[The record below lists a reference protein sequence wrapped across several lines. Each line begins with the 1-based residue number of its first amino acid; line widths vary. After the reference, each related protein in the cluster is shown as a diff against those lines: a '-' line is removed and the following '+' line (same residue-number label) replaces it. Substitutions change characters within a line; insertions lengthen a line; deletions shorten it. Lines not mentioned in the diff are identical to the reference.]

1 MYKQKEFFIRM
12 CEMENLTAQEL
23 QKITN
28 KSKSVVYEWL
38 NYSNVNSFPS
48 YDCLSKIV
56 CRLGVSIDDLL
67 KCKSDKLIDYMN
79 YRRYSLYITGSIF
92 QPQISEEI
100 LENPEYINILGCY
113 VNDCNIL
120 RVMLNNYL
128 SDSRIDVDEL
138 DILCEHIKPLFVS
151 DVEYALDDFGGG
163 AFYHLNSKNIED
175 FKNRTELFNDRVEN
189 DEGYALSCKHQVY
202 FPNINKILLKIAEE
216 NIDLLKKHLLFL
228 DEYERTMLMKD
239 YLEIATIKSD
249 YDKNLI
255 IFKLLYS
262 NKYPIENI
270 FDQELLRK
278 YNENQEKVEN
288 GRDKLFVKIAKYV
301 VSLTNISTIE
311 LQKEF
316 NISFSVASEMI
327 KRLENKNVIS
337 SLSISSPRK
346 VLMSITDL
354 IDNKII

>member
-189 DEGYALSCKHQVY
+189 DEGYAL
-202 FPNINKILLKIAEE
+202 
-216 NIDLLKKHLLFL
+216 
-228 DEYERTMLMKD
+228 
-239 YLEIATIKSD
+239 
-249 YDKNLI
+249 

-288 GRDKLFVKIAKYV
+288 SRDKLFVKIAKYV